1 MSIRR
6 DRAPRVNLRRRTLV
20 LLAADAPFAAALDA
34 VPAEESGLVQDLGG
48 WRDDNAE
55 KDLEE
60 SQRDSG
66 HNEHACRCP
75 LEQELLGRLPQW
87 HIS

>member
-1 MSIRR
+1 
-6 DRAPRVNLRRRTLV
+6 
-20 LLAADAPFAAALDA
+20 
-34 VPAEESGLVQDLGG
+34 VQDLGG

-66 HNEHACRCP
+66 HNAHACRCP